1 MQGLLLKDFYN
12 LKKTMGL
19 LAVMLVVFGVVFIP
33 QGGGLFAGMAIL
45 MGTTLTIST
54 MSYDHMAKWDVYA
67 LSMPVSRRQMVG
79 EKYLF
84 MLIAAGAGTLIALAG
99 EFVRLA
105 STGASASAFLDGLLQ
120 TVLILSVGLLF
131 GSLMLPLI
139 FKFGVEKARLVML
152 LSLCLPLVVVWGG
165 GRLVQRSMYAVQ
177 PASWLDQVIVLL
189 PVAAAAALGIS
200 YLASVRIFEKK
211 EL

>member
-105 STGASASAFLDGLLQ
+105 STGAPASAFLDGLLQ

-165 GRLVQRSMYAVQ
+165 GRLVQRSMYAAQ

>member
-105 STGASASAFLDGLLQ
+105 STGAPASAFLDGLLQ

-165 GRLVQRSMYAVQ
+165 GRLVQRSMYAAQ

-189 PVAAAAALGIS
+189 PVAAAAALGRS

>member
-105 STGASASAFLDGLLQ
+105 STGAPASAFLDGLLQ

-177 PASWLDQVIVLL
+177 PASWE
-189 PVAAAAALGIS
+189 
-200 YLASVRIFEKK
+200 YLTWRR
-211 EL
+211 